1 MDRSVELKQRLR
13 GTEKQVSEYETRKR
27 QLNKIIKRIETG
39 FSDDIRRINSLR
51 EKATGSGIRSIKGI
65 KISDFHN
72 NLVEC
77 WQFSV
82 HSDKYLKEVISEL
95 NKEYVRCQQKITEL
109 NSDISAIQSDIDT
122 IEAEEEKAAAQSGK
136 IGGR

>member
-27 QLNKIIKRIETG
+27 QLNRILKRVETG
-39 FSDDIRRINSLR
+39 FSDDIRRINSFR

-65 KISDFHN
+65 KISAFHD
-72 NLVEC
+72 NLVDC
-77 WQFSV
+77 HQFSV
-82 HSDKYLKEVISEL
+82 YSDKYLKEVISEL
-95 NKEYVRCQQKITEL
+95 NREYARCQQKITEL

-122 IEAEEEKAAAQSGK
+122 IEAEEERAAAQ
-136 IGGR
+136 GGRQGGR